1 MHQSFTSHNR
11 FERLVA
17 ELFIKLGFAD
27 VKTNIEYCGSL
38 GHNYEID
45 ILYGEQG
52 NATVVEVKYY
62 RPNSPPRT
70 ELIHRA
76 LRQIRT
82 IRQEAKVKNSML
94 VISCA
99 INEGV
104 RILAK
109 EFSDVEIW
117 DIEKILEKARPFP
130 TLFKD
135 FLIALELDFNSFE
148 IVGDSSANQDQDN
161 EGSAKR
167 GAILAHELKLIEPGL
182 AMAYQFEG
190 ACIEALKYLFE
201 NDLFGWYVQHETDD
215 GLHRRDLVCRVL
227 PNADVWKLI
236 LFDLQSRYVVFEFK
250 NYSEKI
256 TQKEII
262 TTERYLY
269 PTALRKVAVIISQNG
284 CAESANKVIQG
295 AMREHGKLIIP
306 ITTADLIK
314 LLQEKDQGSDPNTYI
329 FDFVDQF
336 LMGLGR

>member
-167 GAILAHELKLIEPGL
+167 GAILSAPQKVSLYK
-182 AMAYQFEG
+182 
-190 ACIEALKYLFE
+190 
-201 NDLFGWYVQHETDD
+201 
-215 GLHRRDLVCRVL
+215 L
-227 PNADVWKLI
+227 PNPSPISSMARSSSSGVYSLNLSHSYFI
-236 LFDLQSRYVVFEFK
+236 LCQSNSIRF
-250 NYSEKI
+250 NS
-256 TQKEII
+256 
-262 TTERYLY
+262 
-269 PTALRKVAVIISQNG
+269 
-284 CAESANKVIQG
+284 
-295 AMREHGKLIIP
+295 
-306 ITTADLIK
+306 
-314 LLQEKDQGSDPNTYI
+314 
-329 FDFVDQF
+329 
-336 LMGLGR
+336 GL

>member
-1 MHQSFTSHNR
+1 
-11 FERLVA
+11 
-17 ELFIKLGFAD
+17 
-27 VKTNIEYCGSL
+27 
-38 GHNYEID
+38 
-45 ILYGEQG
+45 
-52 NATVVEVKYY
+52 
-62 RPNSPPRT
+62 
-70 ELIHRA
+70 
-76 LRQIRT
+76 
-82 IRQEAKVKNSML
+82 
-94 VISCA
+94 
-99 INEGV
+99 
-104 RILAK
+104 
-109 EFSDVEIW
+109 
-117 DIEKILEKARPFP
+117 
-130 TLFKD
+130 
-135 FLIALELDFNSFE
+135 
-148 IVGDSSANQDQDN
+148 
-161 EGSAKR
+161 
-167 GAILAHELKLIEPGL
+167 
-182 AMAYQFEG
+182 MAYQFEG